1 MKRKGHCRLERRFR
15 YYCNDEFNQLNYF
28 FRLLER
34 DRATAIEYSRD
45 GAMDAVLKIRS
56 LMNTNLLCLQTSVKQ
71 YMGKKIQDTFIR
83 IKYQHCAAKRLSL

>member
-15 YYCNDEFNQLNYF
+15 YYCNDEFNQLKYF

-71 YMGKKIQDTFIR
+71 YMGPHNRGKFNR
-83 IKYQHCAAKRLSL
+83 C